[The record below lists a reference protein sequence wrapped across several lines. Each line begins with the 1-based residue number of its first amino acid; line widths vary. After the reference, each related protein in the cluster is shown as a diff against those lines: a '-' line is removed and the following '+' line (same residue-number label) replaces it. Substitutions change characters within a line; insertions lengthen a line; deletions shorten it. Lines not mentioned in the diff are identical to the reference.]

1 MAGGPPPVSG
11 QPVATPSGL
20 QYIEIIQGTGDQ
32 ARNGQN
38 VSVHYI
44 GWLTNGTKFD
54 SSKDHGR
61 PFTFPLGGGNVI
73 KGWDQG
79 VLGMRIGGQRRL
91 IIPPN
96 LGYGARGAPPVIPSN
111 AT

>member
-1 MAGGPPPVSG
+1 
-11 QPVATPSGL
+11 L

-111 AT
+111 ATLIFDVELLGGK